1 MRRVSKYYSL
11 RPLTKLTPDDAKD
24 FSIYLNCFWCM
35 IITMTTV
42 GYGDYY
48 ARTIPGRFITVI
60 ACIVGVFLVSIMVV
74 ALTNTL
80 NMNSAEAKAR
90 IDFIS

>member
-1 MRRVSKYYSL
+1 
-11 RPLTKLTPDDAKD
+11 
-24 FSIYLNCFWCM
+24 M

-90 IDFIS
+90 I

>member
-1 MRRVSKYYSL
+1 MS
-11 RPLTKLTPDDAKD
+11 
-24 FSIYLNCFWCM
+24 
-35 IITMTTV
+35 TV

-80 NMNSAEAKAR
+80 NMNTAEAKAR
-90 IDFIS
+90 NQFHFTMKIMLSTGSLSDQT

>member
-1 MRRVSKYYSL
+1 
-11 RPLTKLTPDDAKD
+11 
-24 FSIYLNCFWCM
+24 M
-35 IITMTTV
+35 IITMSTV

-80 NMNSAEAKAR
+80 NMNTAEAKAR
-90 IDFIS
+90 IISHQNNR